1 MLEAPV
7 VVLMPSAALFVCG
20 NTVIVI
26 VAESRPFLLVQV
38 ISAVPSCHAEIVPFS
53 LTLTTLLSLLFQ
65 IYFAEEETSETAV
78 SVSMSPAFSVVFSA
92 EMESSVADLQS
103 MNSRE

>member
-78 SVSMSPAFSVVFSA
+78 SVSVSPAFSVVFSA
-92 EMESSVADLQS
+92 EMESDSEKEKQK
-103 MNSRE
+103 